1 VEHQLREREKEW
13 IVAVESGREWAV
25 VNGKRYEWYYE
36 VLCLISL
43 VADLGFG
50 LGVRLAGLAGVFASP
65 TMCVCVCRSR
75 RRT

>member
-1 VEHQLREREKEW
+1 MEHQLRKREKEW

-65 TMCVCVCRSR
+65 TMCVCV
-75 RRT
+75 